1 MAGIAEFA
9 MVEFNTALAA
19 QRLRGG
25 RLGEGSG
32 ALEEAPLW
40 PSGSCRAKVGATL
53 HLL

>member
-1 MAGIAEFA
+1 MGGIAEFA

-32 ALEEAPLW
+32 ALER
-40 PSGSCRAKVGATL
+40 GSCLAEWFL
-53 HLL
+53 